1 VFLIGK
7 WVFLRDFTYKT
18 GVFDKKMRKFNRK
31 MCVFEKK
38 MGVFV
43 SKIKRLNVGKT
54 ADFDIK
60 KVGLSNISTAFSTSK
75 HHFWAPKTPLF

>member
-18 GVFDKKMRKFNRK
+18 GVFD
-31 MCVFEKK
+31 KK